1 MKILYNRSF
10 QLTNCVISGVFWTT
24 AGSSLYRDCTS
35 VFVRNLNRC
44 TKNQVS
50 SERFINVK
58 ICAENWI
65 YSHLK
70 NSLKENFCFYRVSF
84 FLKNISWQFINC
96 SHTFFG
102 TAKKLCLNFVL
113 WGSTLKYNL
122 PYYETLVEE
131 TLKINILWTEPL
143 PTVMEN
149 TQIDCV
155 SNGKTQNLC

>member
-1 MKILYNRSF
+1 MQETISRNFENWYVVWKGFCFITKNLTLPSNICYNYFLKILYNRSF

-70 NSLKENFCFYRVSF
+70 NSLKENFCFYTVSF
-84 FLKNISWQFINC
+84 FWRTFLDSSEIV
-96 SHTFFG
+96 HTHSLG
-102 TAKKLCLNFVL
+102 LLRNYALILCC
-113 WGSTLKYNL
+113 GR
-122 PYYETLVEE
+122 
-131 TLKINILWTEPL
+131 PL
-143 PTVMEN
+143 
-149 TQIDCV
+149 
-155 SNGKTQNLC
+155 